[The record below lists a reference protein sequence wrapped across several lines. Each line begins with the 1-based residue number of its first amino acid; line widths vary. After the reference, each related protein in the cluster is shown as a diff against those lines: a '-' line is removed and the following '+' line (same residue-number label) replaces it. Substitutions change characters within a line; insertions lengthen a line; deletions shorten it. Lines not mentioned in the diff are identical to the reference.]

1 MRKGDKMNKREIN
14 FIKLNGVIFLL
25 IIFLYSGCTKDPV
38 SPEATSNDGASI
50 NAYIQKLSYNPELLL
65 DYQTTGGQSSSKEI
79 ISSDTATST
88 SSSGDQQVT
97 CISTTYNLK
106 ENFENIA
113 ILRPMSGVI
122 WPGALVKGNQSMMD
136 GLPDPIT
143 LPRAPV
149 TFSIDLPGIGGN
161 GVKIVEN
168 PTNSNIQAAIDS
180 ALEWWNANAYQE
192 GYVNSSSSSYKVRTA
207 YSSKQ
212 IALDVGLNAEW
223 ATGDVS
229 AQFNYQS
236 NEQKTVIMAVYKQA
250 FYTITMDS
258 PVSPDAVFGKDVT
271 LEQVKSVMDD
281 AAPPAYVQSVTYGR
295 IIMFRMETSYNAS
308 SYDIE
313 SAFKYAA
320 GVSVDG
326 SLELEYK
333 NILKNSSIE
342 VIVLGGN
349 ASISSSAVTARSADD
364 LVPIIE
370 GDNAV
375 YSRNNPGVPISYTI
389 RYLKDN
395 SLAKLGYFTQY
406 TATECSTVKTVNDI
420 NVKLGRFNVKR
431 DCDGIEGAGEF
442 SFEVQVLNSKGTKLA
457 TYSLNN
463 ITKSDGEYV
472 NLSKTL
478 SIKLKR
484 EAGNKFTVKFIC
496 TEWDKNIFGYVYPD
510 SRMDHKAVAF
520 THNYNSSG
528 SWNDIS
534 GIRKLDTNPGSD
546 CSTELTYTISVQ

>member
-1 MRKGDKMNKREIN
+1 MKSKESH
-14 FIKLNGVIFLL
+14 FIKWNGVIFLL

-38 SPEATSNDGASI
+38 SPVVTPNDGASI
-50 NAYIQKLSYNPELLL
+50 NAYIQKLSYNPESML
-65 DYQTTGGQSSSKEI
+65 DYQNTGGQSSSNEVV
-79 ISSDTATST
+79 SSDTATST

-106 ENFENIA
+106 QNFEDIA
-113 ILRPMSGVI
+113 ILRPTSGVI

-143 LPRAPV
+143 IPRAPV
-149 TFSIDLPGIGGN
+149 TFKIDLPGIGEN
-161 GVKIVEN
+161 GIKTVEN
-168 PTNSNIQAAIDS
+168 PANSNIQAAIDQS
-180 ALEWWNANAYQE
+180 LEWWNANAYEE
-192 GYVNSSSSSYKVRTA
+192 GYVNSASSSYKVKTA

-212 IALDVGLNAEW
+212 IALAVGLNAQW

-236 NEQKTVIMAVYKQA
+236 NEEKTVVMAVYKQA

-258 PVSPDAVFGKDVT
+258 PASPDAVFSKDVT
-271 LEQVKSVMDD
+271 LDQIKSVMND

-308 SYDIE
+308 SYEIE

-326 SLELEYK
+326 SLEAEYK
-333 NILKNSSIE
+333 DILKNSSIE

-349 ASISSSAVTARSADD
+349 ASVSSSAVTAKNADD

-375 YSRNNPGVPISYTI
+375 YSRNNPGTPISYTI

-395 SLAKLGYFTQY
+395 SLAKLGFFTEY
-406 TATECSTVKTVNDI
+406 TATECSTVKTIDNIDI
-420 NVKLGRFNVKR
+420 KLSRFNVYR

-442 SFEVQVLNSKGTKLA
+442 SFDVQVLDKNGTKLA

-463 ITKSDGEYV
+463 ITKSDGQHV
-472 NLSKTL
+472 DLNKTL

-484 EAGNKFTVKFIC
+484 EMGSKFTVKFTC
-496 TEWDKNIFGYVYPD
+496 SEWDKDILGRVYAD
-510 SRMDHKAVAF
+510 SRMDHKAVSF
-520 THNYNSSG
+520 THGFNSSG
-528 SWNDIS
+528 SWSDIS
-534 GIRKLDTNPGSD
+534 GTRKLDTNPGSD
-546 CSTELTYTISVQ
+546 CSTELTYTIAVH

>member
-1 MRKGDKMNKREIN
+1 MKKREIN
-14 FIKLNGVIFLL
+14 FMILNGVIFL
-25 IIFLYSGCTKDPV
+25 IIMFLYSGCTKDPV
-38 SPEATSNDGASI
+38 SPVITSNDGASI
-50 NAYIQKLSYNPELLL
+50 NAYIQKLNYNPESML
-65 DYQTTGGQSSSKEI
+65 DYQSTGGQSSATEVVL
-79 ISSDTATST
+79 SDTATST

-122 WPGALVKGNQSMMD
+122 WPGALVKGNQSMLD

-149 TFSIDLPGIGGN
+149 TFKIDLPGIGGN
-161 GVKIVEN
+161 GVKTVEN
-168 PTNSNIQAAIDS
+168 PINSNIQAAIDS
-180 ALEWWNANAYQE
+180 SLEWWNANAYQE
-192 GYVNSSSSSYKVRTA
+192 GYVNSASSSYKVKTA

-236 NEQKTVIMAVYKQA
+236 NEQKTVVMAVYKQA

-258 PVSPDAVFGKDVT
+258 PVSPDAVFSKDVT
-271 LEQVKSVMDD
+271 LDQVKSVMDD

-308 SYDIE
+308 SYEIE

-326 SLELEYK
+326 SLAAKYK
-333 NILKNSSIE
+333 AILQNSSIE

-349 ASISSSAVTARSADD
+349 ASVSSSAVSAKNADD

-395 SLAKLGYFTQY
+395 SLAKLGYFTEY
-406 TATECSTVKTVNDI
+406 TATQCSTTKLVDNIDI
-420 NVKLGRFNVKR
+420 NLKSFDVIKS
-431 DCDGIEGAGEF
+431 CDGGLLGPGEF
-442 SFEVQVLNSKGTKLA
+442 SFVVQILDKSGHEMTSYSVGSATLGDKQSLPLN
-457 TYSLNN
+457 
-463 ITKSDGEYV
+463 
-472 NLSKTL
+472 KTL
-478 SIKLKR
+478 SIAMKR
-484 EAGNKFTVKFIC
+484 ETGNRFTVKLIC
-496 TEWDKNIFGYVYPD
+496 SEWDKDIFGKVYPD
-510 SRMDHKAVAF
+510 SRMDHKPVSF
-520 THNYNSSG
+520 THNFNSSG
-528 SWNDIS
+528 SWSDIS
-534 GIRKLDTNPGSD
+534 GSRKITINPGSD
-546 CSTELTYTISVQ
+546 CSSGLTYTVSVH

>member
-1 MRKGDKMNKREIN
+1 MNKKEIN
-14 FIKLNGVIFLL
+14 FIKWNGVIFLL
-25 IIFLYSGCTKDPV
+25 IVFLYSGCTKDPV
-38 SPEATSNDGASI
+38 SPETTTNDGASI
-50 NAYIQKLSYNPELLL
+50 NAYIQKLSYNPESLL
-65 DYQTTGGQSSSKEI
+65 DFQNTGGQSSSSEVV
-79 ISSDTATST
+79 SADTSTST

-106 ENFENIA
+106 ENFENVA

-149 TFSIDLPGIGGN
+149 TFKIDLPGIGEN
-161 GVKIVEN
+161 GVQTVAN
-168 PTNSNIQAAIDS
+168 PTSSNIQAAIDKS
-180 ALEWWNANAYQE
+180 LEWWNANAYQE
-192 GYVNSSSSSYKVRTA
+192 GYVNSASSSYKVKTA

-236 NEQKTVIMAVYKQA
+236 NEEKTVVMAVYKQA

-258 PVSPDAVFGKDVT
+258 PVSPDAVFNKDVT
-271 LEQVKSVMDD
+271 LDQVKNVMND

-295 IIMFRMETSYNAS
+295 IIMFRMETSYKAS
-308 SYDIE
+308 SYNIE

-326 SLELEYK
+326 SLEAEYK
-333 NILKNSSIE
+333 NILNNSSME

-349 ASISSSAVTARSADD
+349 ASVSSSAVSAKNADD
-364 LVPIIE
+364 LIPIIE

-395 SLAKLGYFTQY
+395 SLAKLGYFTEY
-406 TATECSTVKTVNDI
+406 TATECSTVKTVDNI
-420 NVKLGRFNVKR
+420 NVVLGRFNVKR

-457 TYSLNN
+457 TYSMSS

-472 NLSKTL
+472 NISKTL
-478 SIKLKR
+478 SVKMKR
-484 EAGNKFTVKFIC
+484 EPGNKFTVKFIC
-496 TEWDKNIFGYVYPD
+496 TEWDKNIFGKVYAD
-510 SRMDHKAVAF
+510 SRMDYKAVAF

-534 GIRKLDTNPGSD
+534 GTRKLDTNPGSD
-546 CSTELTYTISVQ
+546 CSTELTYTIAID

>member
-1 MRKGDKMNKREIN
+1 MKRREN
-14 FIKLNGVIFLL
+14 SFKKWNGVIFLL

-38 SPEATSNDGASI
+38 SPVVAVNDGASI
-50 NAYIQKLSYNPELLL
+50 STYIQKLTYNPESML
-65 DYQTTGGQSSSKEI
+65 DYQSTGGQSSSAEVV
-79 ISSDTATST
+79 SSDTATST

-97 CISTTYNLK
+97 CISTTYDLK
-106 ENFENIA
+106 ENFEDIA
-113 ILRPMSGVI
+113 ILRPMSGII

-149 TFSIDLPGIGGN
+149 TFKIDLPGIGGN
-161 GVKIVEN
+161 GVKTVNN

-180 ALEWWNANAYQE
+180 SLEWWNANAYEE
-192 GYVNSSSSSYKVRTA
+192 GYVNSASSSYKVKTA

-236 NEQKTVIMAVYKQA
+236 DEQKTVIMAVYKQA

-258 PVSPDAVFGKDVT
+258 PGSPNAVFSKDVT
-271 LEQVKSVMDD
+271 LDQVKGVLDNT
-281 AAPPAYVQSVTYGR
+281 APPAYVQSVTYGR
-295 IIMFRMETSYNAS
+295 IIMFRMETSYKAS
-308 SYDIE
+308 NYDIE

-326 SLELEYK
+326 SLEAEYK
-333 NILKNSSIE
+333 DILKNSSIE

-349 ASISSSAVTARSADD
+349 ASVSSSAVAAKNADD
-364 LVPIIE
+364 LLPIIE

-375 YSRNNPGVPISYTI
+375 YSRSNPGVPISYTI

-395 SLAKLGYFTQY
+395 SLAKLGYFTEY
-406 TATECSTVKTVNDI
+406 TATECSTVKTFDNLDI
-420 NVKLGRFNVKR
+420 KLNQFKVKR

-442 SFEVQVLNSKGTKLA
+442 SFEVQVLDKNGIKLA
-457 TYSLNN
+457 TYSMSS
-463 ITKSDGEYV
+463 ITKSDGEHV
-472 NLSKTL
+472 DIAKTL

-484 EAGNKFTVKFIC
+484 ELGDKFTVKFIC
-496 TEWDKNIFGYVYPD
+496 TEWDKDIFGKVYPD
-510 SRMDHKAVAF
+510 SRMDHKAVSF
-520 THNYNSSG
+520 THNFSTNGGWS
-528 SWNDIS
+528 DIS
-534 GIRKLDTNPGSD
+534 STRTLSTNPGSD
-546 CSTELTYTISVQ
+546 CATDLIYAVSVQ

>member
-1 MRKGDKMNKREIN
+1 MMKVIRNN
-14 FIKLNGVIFLL
+14 FIMWNGVIFLL

-38 SPEATSNDGASI
+38 SPTVATNDGASI
-50 NAYIQKLSYNPELLL
+50 NAYIQKLSYNPESML
-65 DYQTTGGQSSSKEI
+65 DYQSTGGQSSSTEVV
-79 ISSDTATST
+79 SSDTATST

-97 CISTTYNLK
+97 CVSTTYNLK
-106 ENFENIA
+106 QNFEDIA
-113 ILRPMSGVI
+113 ILRPTSGVI

-149 TFSIDLPGIGGN
+149 TFKIDLPGIGEN
-161 GVKIVEN
+161 GVQTVEN
-168 PTNSNIQAAIDS
+168 PTNSNIQAAIDKS
-180 ALEWWNANAYQE
+180 LEWWNANAYQE
-192 GYVNSSSSSYKVRTA
+192 GYVNSASSSYKVKTA

-236 NEQKTVIMAVYKQA
+236 NEQKTVVMAVYKQA

-258 PVSPDAVFGKDVT
+258 PASPDAVFSKDVS
-271 LEQVKSVMDD
+271 LDQVKSVMND

-295 IIMFRMETSYNAS
+295 IIMFRMETSYKAS

-326 SLELEYK
+326 SLEAEYK
-333 NILKNSSIE
+333 DILKNSSIE

-349 ASISSSAVTARSADD
+349 ASVSSSAVSAKSADD
-364 LVPIIE
+364 LIPIIE

-406 TATECSTVKTVNDI
+406 TATECSTVKTVDNID
-420 NVKLGRFNVKR
+420 VKLGRFNVFR

-442 SFEVQVLNSKGTKLA
+442 SFDVQVLNSKGTKLA
-457 TYSLNN
+457 TYSMSN
-463 ITKSDGEYV
+463 ITKSDKEYV
-472 NLSKTL
+472 NISKTL
-478 SIKLKR
+478 SIKMKR
-484 EAGNKFTVKFIC
+484 ESGNKFTVKFIC
-496 TEWDKNIFGYVYPD
+496 TEWDKNIFGHVYAD
-510 SRMDHKAVAF
+510 SRMDHKAVTF
-520 THNYNSSG
+520 THNFNSSG
-528 SWNDIS
+528 NWNDIS
-534 GIRKLDTNPGSD
+534 GTRKLDTNPGSD
-546 CSTELTYTISVQ
+546 CSTELTYTIAVH

>member
-1 MRKGDKMNKREIN
+1 MMKRKGNS
-14 FIKLNGVIFLL
+14 FIKWNAVIFLL
-25 IIFLYSGCTKDPV
+25 IVFLNSGCTKDPV
-38 SPEATSNDGASI
+38 SPTVTVNDGASI
-50 NAYIQKLSYNPELLL
+50 NTYIQKLSYNSESML
-65 DYQTTGGQSSSKEI
+65 DYQNTGGQSSSTEVV
-79 ISSDTATST
+79 SSDTATST

-106 ENFENIA
+106 QNFEDIA
-113 ILRPMSGVI
+113 ILRPTSGVI

-149 TFSIDLPGIGGN
+149 TFKVDLPGIGGN
-161 GVKIVEN
+161 GVKIVQN

-180 ALEWWNANAYQE
+180 SLEWWNANAYQE
-192 GYVNSSSSSYKVRTA
+192 GYVNSASSSYKVKTA

-212 IALDVGLNAEW
+212 VALDVGLNAQW

-236 NEQKTVIMAVYKQA
+236 DEEKTVVMAVYKQA
-250 FYTITMDS
+250 FYTITMDPPAS
-258 PVSPDAVFGKDVT
+258 PNAVFSKDVT
-271 LEQVKSVMDD
+271 LDQVKNVMND
-281 AAPPAYVQSVTYGR
+281 ATPPAYVQSVTYGR
-295 IIMFRMETSYNAS
+295 IIMFRMESSYKAS

-326 SLELEYK
+326 SLEAEYK
-333 NILKNSSIE
+333 DILKNSSIE

-349 ASISSSAVTARSADD
+349 ASVSSSAVTAKNADD
-364 LVPIIE
+364 LVPVIE

-375 YSRNNPGVPISYTI
+375 YSRNNPGLPISYTI

-395 SLAKLGYFTQY
+395 SLAKLGFFTEY
-406 TATECSTVKTVNDI
+406 TATECSSVKTVDNIDI
-420 NVKLGRFNVKR
+420 RLDQFIVRR

-442 SFEVQVLNSKGTKLA
+442 SFEVQLLDKNGKKLNSF
-457 TYSLNN
+457 SVDN
-463 ITKSDGEYV
+463 ITKSSGEKF
-472 NLSKTL
+472 SIAKTF

-484 EAGNKFTVKFIC
+484 EMGNKFTIKFIS
-496 TEWDKNIFGYVYPD
+496 TEWDKDILGRVYPD
-510 SRMDHKAVAF
+510 SRMDHKVVSF
-520 THNYNSSG
+520 SHNFNTSG
-528 SWNDIS
+528 NWSDIS
-534 GIRKLDTNPGSD
+534 GTRTLSTNPGSD
-546 CSTELTYTISVQ
+546 CASDLTYAVRVH

>member
-1 MRKGDKMNKREIN
+1 MEKRESN
-14 FIKLNGVIFLL
+14 FIKWNGVIFLL

-38 SPEATSNDGASI
+38 SPTVTSNDGASI
-50 NAYIQKLSYNPELLL
+50 NSYIQKLSYNPESMLN
-65 DYQTTGGQSSSKEI
+65 YQNTGGQSSSTDVV
-79 ISSDTATST
+79 SSDTATST

-106 ENFENIA
+106 ENFENVA

-122 WPGALVKGNQSMMD
+122 WPGALVKGNQSMLD

-149 TFSIDLPGIGGN
+149 TFKIDLPGIGEN
-161 GVKIVEN
+161 GVQTVEN
-168 PTNSNIQAAIDS
+168 PTNSNIQAAIDKS
-180 ALEWWNANAYQE
+180 LEWWNANAYQE
-192 GYVNSSSSSYKVRTA
+192 GYVNSASSSYKVKTA

-236 NEQKTVIMAVYKQA
+236 NEQKTVVMSVYKQA

-258 PVSPDAVFGKDVT
+258 PVSPDAVFNKDVT
-271 LEQVKSVMDD
+271 LDQVKSVMND
-281 AAPPAYVQSVTYGR
+281 ATPPAYVQSVTYGR
-295 IIMFRMETSYNAS
+295 IIMFRMETSYKAS

-326 SLELEYK
+326 SLEAEYK

-349 ASISSSAVTARSADD
+349 ASVSSSAVSAKNADD

-395 SLAKLGYFTQY
+395 SLAKLGYFTEY
-406 TATECSTVKTVNDI
+406 TATECSSVKTVDNIDI
-420 NVKLGRFNVKR
+420 RLNQFKVKR

-442 SFEVQVLNSKGTKLA
+442 SFEVQVLNKSGTKL
-457 TYSLNN
+457 TSYSMGN
-463 ITKSDGEYV
+463 ITLSDEGKI
-472 NLSKTL
+472 SIAKTL

-484 EAGNKFTVKFIC
+484 EIGNKFTVKFIC
-496 TEWDKNIFGYVYPD
+496 TEWDKDILGRVYPD
-510 SRMDHKAVAF
+510 SRMDHKAVSF
-520 THNYNSSG
+520 THNFNSSG
-528 SWNDIS
+528 SWSDIS
-534 GIRKLDTNPGSD
+534 NTRTLSTNPGSD
-546 CSTELTYTISVQ
+546 CSTELIYAVSVQ